1 MLVTFMGQSV
11 KEFLF
16 ATLQLLIDHLVCRPV
31 APDLVSPSP
40 PPLPIPAPWLCLFLL
55 AKSKAYRTQMPA
67 SYPASNTSGLR
78 VQLRFTLASLFRQPI
93 SSSIFFCFF
102 LFIFHLD
109 KNKSLIQNSFF
120 P

>member
-40 PPLPIPAPWLCLFLL
+40 PPPTYPCPLVMPIPPGQVQSIQDPDACLLP
-55 AKSKAYRTQMPA
+55 R
-67 SYPASNTSGLR
+67 
-78 VQLRFTLASLFRQPI
+78 I
-93 SSSIFFCFF
+93 
-102 LFIFHLD
+102 
-109 KNKSLIQNSFF
+109 
-120 P
+120 